1 MAWGRTSTFQ
11 NYTGHGSMLSRRE
24 YRTPTNV
31 IDEIRVARDLAERD
45 DDVAAAIGSQI
56 ATAFESG
63 MENFHE
69 DERTVG
75 LFNAIAREANLD
87 LVLKEMYREYLI
99 ASSVTTISLFTRQ
112 NLEWRPADGNLREES
127 VATPVIGILPAENI
141 RVLGDDTFGT
151 GTLAY
156 DPEDERLRSWLD
168 AYFSPS
174 TSPAKKAEMGRQNRV
189 AAAIFTEVLT
199 EQELAGTDLSPYYS
213 GKLYKLNPRLVHRTT
228 MPKGSW
234 NYPRPLL
241 TRNFALLEAKRLLNI
256 LDFSLLQGG
265 SNFIVVVKK
274 GTDQRPAQPGEMTN
288 LQNVVRAASKTGV
301 IVGDH
306 RLNIEVITPDLTEL
320 LNPGKRRLIG
330 RKLSMA
336 LLRVPESG
344 VEDPGTEGMKT
355 EIELM
360 SRVISGDR
368 QDIKRHVERFIY
380 KETARRNKRVFPQ
393 GAPKLWFPKI
403 ILQGSQYFTDYVI
416 KLRDRGDIPR
426 KWAVE
431 AGGFDYEAGV
441 QQRQREL
448 DAGDDQVLTPGA
460 VPHSSPL
467 MGPQDNNPGRPRGG
481 QDDNPNR
488 QTFQRTPGE
497 TIRSFYDEAEEAVLR
512 VGVVTEAILTEYA
525 DTLTVG
531 RIQQFE
537 RDAIEEGA
545 PLLRGSLI
553 GVPVNQGVAVSGEK
567 ALRLRD
573 GLSMV
578 VGQRESD
585 GALLAKLLVFREPE
599 FDIREAETTV
609 ARWGFPMT
617 NLQSEENA
625 LVPPTPVEP
634 SREVASTASTPP
646 THLHVEVQQG
656 RVKRIVQRDPE
667 TGEIIGSEEVPV
679 EDEG

>member
-1 MAWGRTSTFQ
+1 MVTAAVQDHFIENASMAWGRNSTFQ
-11 NYTGHGSMLSRRE
+11 NYSGNGSMLARRE

-31 IDEIRVARDLAERD
+31 IDEIRLARDMAERD

-56 ATAFESG
+56 ATAFEGG

-69 DERTVG
+69 DEKTVG
-75 LFNAIAREANLD
+75 LFNAVAREANLD
-87 LVLKEMYREYLI
+87 SVLKEMYREYLI
-99 ASSVTTISLFTRQ
+99 AASITTVSLFTRQ
-112 NLEWRPADGNLREES
+112 NLEWQAADGNSREES
-127 VATPVIGILPAENI
+127 LAVPVIGVLQAENI

-156 DPEDERLRSWLD
+156 DPEDESLRTWLET
-168 AYFSPS
+168 YFNPQ
-174 TSPAKKAEMGRQNRV
+174 TSPAKKAEMGRENRV
-189 AAAIFTEVLT
+189 AAAIFTGVIPNSAVTEGEV
-199 EQELAGTDLSPYYS
+199 SPYNS
-213 GKLYKLNPRLVHRTT
+213 GNLYLLNPRLVHRTT
-228 MPKGSW
+228 MPKGAW

-274 GTDQRPAQPGEMTN
+274 GSDQRPAQPGELAN
-288 LQNVVRAASKTGV
+288 LQNVVRAANKTGV

-306 RLNIEVITPDLTEL
+306 RLNIEVITPDLKEL

-360 SRVISGDR
+360 SRVISSDR
-368 QDIKRHVERFIY
+368 QDIKRHIERFTY
-380 KETARRNKRVFPQ
+380 KETARRNKRVFTK
-393 GAPKLWFPKI
+393 GAPKVWFPKI
-403 ILQGSQYFTDYVI
+403 VLQGSQYFTDYVI

-448 DAGDDQVLTPGA
+448 DAGDDEVLVPGA
-460 VPHSSPL
+460 VPHSSPD
-467 MGPQDNNPGRPRGG
+467 MGPQDNNQGRPAGG
-481 QDDNPNR
+481 QDENPNR
-488 QTFQRTPGE
+488 QTLMRTPGE
-497 TIRSFYDEAEEAVLR
+497 TVRSFYDETERAVLR
-512 VGVVTEAILTEYA
+512 VGVVTEAILEEYG
-525 DTLTVG
+525 DYQIG

-537 RDAIEEGA
+537 RDAMAEGE
-545 PLLRGSLI
+545 PLRRGSLV
-553 GVPVNQGVAVSGEK
+553 GVPVNPGVSVKAMK

-573 GLSMV
+573 GLRMI
-578 VGQRESD
+578 VGQRLSD
-585 GALLAKLLVFREPE
+585 GAVLAKLLVFREPE
-599 FDIREAETTV
+599 FTLADAETAV
-609 ARWGFPMT
+609 ARWGFPVAD
-617 NLQSEENA
+617 LHG
-625 LVPPTPVEP
+625 EP
-634 SREVASTASTPP
+634 
-646 THLHVEVQQG
+646 
-656 RVKRIVQRDPE
+656 
-667 TGEIIGSEEVPV
+667 
-679 EDEG
+679 DESS